1 MKTPERHVRRIS
13 LVPALALL
21 FAVAVAVVPAR
32 AIDPAAGTGGAAFLR
47 LGQGSA
53 RAMALGSSYVA
64 LAEGSDSLTSNP
76 AGLALTQQKE
86 FAYSYLRHVQELD
99 TPLYVGYAHPMGRTV
114 WGANLGYIGANDF
127 EVRDANG
134 VPQPNQNVQA
144 RDGFMSVG
152 LARSF
157 WYEKLFLGGAA
168 RVVHE
173 DNAGNLHD
181 TLVGDVGVLVRPNN
195 VLSLGFAIQ
204 NFGTTVGN
212 VASITRGGAGFRL
225 GDFVQLGIEVNK
237 AADRGAR
244 MGVGGEFLVPEE
256 YLEIGQLTFRVG
268 YFNADNMGQSLSGEV
283 KSLKLDRASGLSFG
297 FGLFTSQAFGYGL
310 GLDYAFV
317 PMGALGTVDQIS
329 LKMKF

>member
-1 MKTPERHVRRIS
+1 MKRI
-13 LVPALALL
+13 ALAVLL
-21 FAVAVAVVPAR
+21 LGLAPKAR

-53 RAMALGSSYVA
+53 RAMALGNSYVA
-64 LAEGSDSLTSNP
+64 LAEGSDSLTWNP

-86 FAYSYLRHVQELD
+86 FVYSYLRHIEDLD
-99 TPLYVGYAHPMGRTV
+99 TPLYLGYAHPMGRTV
-114 WGANLGYIGANDF
+114 WGANLGYIGSNDF
-127 EVRDANG
+127 EARDANG
-134 VPQPNQNVQA
+134 VPQPGQNIQA
-144 RDGFMSVG
+144 RDGFFSLG
-152 LARSF
+152 ISRSF
-157 WYEKLFLGGAA
+157 WYEKLFLGGAM

-181 TLVGDVGVLVRPNN
+181 TLVGDVGIIARPNN
-195 VLSLGFAIQ
+195 VLSLGFSVQ
-204 NFGTTVGN
+204 NFGTSTKN

-225 GDFVQLGIEVNK
+225 GDFVLLGLEVNK
-237 AADRGAR
+237 AADRAAR
-244 MGVGGEFLVPEE
+244 VGVGGEFQVPEE

-268 YFNADNMGQSLSGEV
+268 YFSNDNMGQNFNKEV
-283 KSLKLDRASGLSFG
+283 KSFKLDRASNLSFG
-297 FGLFTSQAFGYGL
+297 FGLFTSQAFGYGI